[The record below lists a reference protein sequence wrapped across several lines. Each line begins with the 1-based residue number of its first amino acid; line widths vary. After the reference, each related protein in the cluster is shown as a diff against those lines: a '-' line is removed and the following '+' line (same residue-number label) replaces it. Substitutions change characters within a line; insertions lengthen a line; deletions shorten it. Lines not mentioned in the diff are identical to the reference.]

1 MYDTIIIE
9 RGHKANTKIMNE
21 LHILWY
27 SRIAVLMTNHSSSWN
42 KKILTTTIIGF
53 QIHMISYDTY
63 LRYSMHLL
71 LFNSIL

>member
-27 SRIAVLMTNHSSSWN
+27 SRIAVLRYILKIFYALAFVQFHSI
-42 KKILTTTIIGF
+42 K
-53 QIHMISYDTY
+53 SYSFPYKVLAT
-63 LRYSMHLL
+63 
-71 LFNSIL
+71 

>member
-27 SRIAVLMTNHSSSWN
+27 SRIAVFYPLAFVQFHSI
-42 KKILTTTIIGF
+42 K
-53 QIHMISYDTY
+53 SY
-63 LRYSMHLL
+63 S
-71 LFNSIL
+71 FP